1 MRQETGWAI
10 LPRVWVSCRPAV
22 QCGCRGFSM
31 GLLTIGIW
39 LRCAPPGARI
49 VALDCAMILYLHGF
63 RSSPDSFKSRLMAQA
78 MAERGL
84 SADWCCPQL
93 PASPAAA
100 LDLALRLVQ
109 ERFGAQPAGGDVA
122 GRLTVIGSSLGGFY
136 ATWLA
141 ERLGC
146 RAVLLNPVVHAARD
160 LATQVG
166 SHRTFHGDEPF
177 EFLPAYVDEL
187 ARAEADIQTLTQPGR
202 YFLLAA
208 TGDEVL
214 DWRDMQARFA
224 DSPKRIIPGS
234 DHGISDFADW
244 LPEVLAFALD
254 GTVPVSEAP
263 ADPAPAVIASASGLG
278 NVGAG
283 RRVVTGS
290 WDDLRDEAS
299 RIRLEVFVEEQQVP
313 LEEELDARDAHCL
326 HAIAYDT
333 DGQPM
338 GTGRLLPDGHIGRMA
353 VCKAWRGQ
361 GVGSML
367 LTALMDAARQRGDAE
382 VVLDA
387 QLHARP
393 FYARHGFVEEGDT
406 FMDAGI
412 PHRVMRLRF

>member
-1 MRQETGWAI
+1 
-10 LPRVWVSCRPAV
+10 
-22 QCGCRGFSM
+22 
-31 GLLTIGIW
+31 
-39 LRCAPPGARI
+39 
-49 VALDCAMILYLHGF
+49 MILYLHGF
-63 RSSPDSFKSRLMAQA
+63 RSSPDSFKARLMARA
-78 MAERGL
+78 MTERGL
-84 SADWCCPQL
+84 AHEWHCPQL

-100 LDLALRLVQ
+100 LELALSLAEAGLNAEAAFRG
-109 ERFGAQPAGGDVA
+109 ERRGAAPARDDA
-122 GRLTVIGSSLGGFY
+122 ADRLTVVGSSLGGFY

-177 EFLPAYVDEL
+177 EFQPGYVDEL
-187 ARAEADIQTLTQPGR
+187 ARAEADILVLTRPER

-214 DWRDMQARFA
+214 DWREMRDRFA
-224 DSPKRIIPGS
+224 GGRQRIIEGG
-234 DHGISDFADW
+234 DHGLSDFADW
-244 LPEVLAFALD
+244 LPEVLDFALA
-254 GTVPVSEAP
+254 GMGRP
-263 ADPAPAVIASASGLG
+263 ASQAR
-278 NVGAG
+278 GAQG
-283 RRVVTGS
+283 RHVVTGT
-290 WDDLRDEAS
+290 WDALGAEAG
-299 RIRLEVFVEEQQVP
+299 RIRLEVFVEEQRVP

-326 HAIAYDT
+326 HAIAYDA
-333 DGQPM
+333 DGRAM

-353 VCKAWRGQ
+353 VRRPWRGQ
-361 GVGSML
+361 GVGSL
-367 LTALMDAARQRGDAE
+367 LLVALMDAARRRGDPE

-387 QLHARP
+387 QLQARP

>member
-1 MRQETGWAI
+1 MKA
-10 LPRVWVSCRPAV
+10 
-22 QCGCRGFSM
+22 
-31 GLLTIGIW
+31 W
-39 LRCAPPGARI
+39 LRCAPPGARN
-49 VALDCAMILYLHGF
+49 AAPGLPAMILYLHGF
-63 RSSPDSFKSRLMAQA
+63 RSSPDSLKARLMARA

-84 SADWCCPQL
+84 AADWHCPQL

-100 LDLALRLVQ
+100 LDLALGLARGGL
-109 ERFGAQPAGGDVA
+109 RTAAAGGLRSAVPEEADAASRA
-122 GRLTVIGSSLGGFY
+122 GHRGATAPVTGDAAARLTVIGSSLGGFY

-177 EFLPAYVDEL
+177 EFLPGYVDEL
-187 ARAEADIQTLTQPGR
+187 ARAEADIPVLTRPER

-214 DWRDMQARFA
+214 DWREMRDRFA
-224 DSPKRIIPGS
+224 GSRQRIIEGG

-244 LPEVLAFALD
+244 LPEVLEFALD
-254 GTVPVSEAP
+254 GMGRP
-263 ADPAPAVIASASGLG
+263 ASQAR
-278 NVGAG
+278 GAQG
-283 RRVVTGS
+283 RHVVTGT
-290 WDDLRDEAS
+290 WDALGAEAS
-299 RIRLEVFVEEQQVP
+299 RIRLEVFVEEQRVP

-326 HAIAYDT
+326 HAIAYDA
-333 DGQPM
+333 DGRAM

-353 VCKAWRGQ
+353 VRKAWRGQ
-361 GVGSML
+361 GVGSL
-367 LTALMDAARQRGDAE
+367 LLVALMDAARRRGDAE

-393 FYARHGFVEEGDT
+393 FYARHGFVEEGET

>member
-1 MRQETGWAI
+1 
-10 LPRVWVSCRPAV
+10 
-22 QCGCRGFSM
+22 
-31 GLLTIGIW
+31 
-39 LRCAPPGARI
+39 
-49 VALDCAMILYLHGF
+49 MILYLHGF

-100 LDLALRLVQ
+100 LDLALGLVR
-109 ERFGAQPAGGDVA
+109 ERTTP
-122 GRLTVIGSSLGGFY
+122 LTVIGSSLGGFY

-177 EFLPAYVDEL
+177 EFLPDYVDEL
-187 ARAEADIQTLTQPGR
+187 ARAEADIPMLTHPER

-214 DWRDMQARFA
+214 DWREMQARFA
-224 DSPKRIIPGS
+224 HSPKRILPGS

-254 GTVPVSEAP
+254 GTVPVSGAHADLAP
-263 ADPAPAVIASASGLG
+263 AGATSAAIQGH
-278 NVGAG
+278 VREG
-283 RRVVTGS
+283 RRVVTGR
-290 WDDLRDEAS
+290 WEDLRDEAS
-299 RIRLEVFVEEQQVP
+299 RIRLEVFVDEQQVP
-313 LEEELDARDAHCL
+313 LEEELDARDAQCL
-326 HAIAYDT
+326 HAIAYDV

-353 VCKAWRGQ
+353 VRKAWRGQ
-361 GVGSML
+361 GVGSL
-367 LTALMDAARQRGDAE
+367 LLSTLMDAARRRGDAE

-393 FYARHGFVEEGDT
+393 FYARHGFVEEGET

>member
-1 MRQETGWAI
+1 MKDR
-10 LPRVWVSCRPAV
+10 
-22 QCGCRGFSM
+22 
-31 GLLTIGIW
+31 
-39 LRCAPPGARI
+39 LRRAPPGARN
-49 VALDCAMILYLHGF
+49 AASGLPAMILYLHGF
-63 RSSPDSFKSRLMAQA
+63 RSSPDSLKARLMARA

-84 SADWCCPQL
+84 AADWHCPQL

-100 LDLALRLVQ
+100 LSLSLEWVRDRLGI
-109 ERFGAQPAGGDVA
+109 EAAGVRQGGLVPGIADA
-122 GRLTVIGSSLGGFY
+122 AAARLTVIGSSLGGFY

-146 RAVLLNPVVHAARD
+146 RAVLLNPVVHAARA

-177 EFLPAYVDEL
+177 EFLPGYVDEL
-187 ARAEADIQTLTQPGR
+187 ARAEADIPVLTRPER

-214 DWRDMQARFA
+214 DWREMRARFA
-224 DSPKRIIPGS
+224 GSRQRIIEGS

-244 LPEVLAFALD
+244 LPEVLEFALEGD
-254 GTVPVSEAP
+254 
-263 ADPAPAVIASASGLG
+263 
-278 NVGAG
+278 
-283 RRVVTGS
+283 RRVVTGG
-290 WDDLRDEAS
+290 WADLGAEAS
-299 RIRLEVFVEEQQVP
+299 RIRLEVFVEEQRVP
-313 LEEELDARDAHCL
+313 LEEELDARDAQCL
-326 HAIAYDT
+326 HAIAYDA
-333 DGQPM
+333 DGRAM

-353 VCKAWRGQ
+353 VRQPWRGQ
-361 GVGSML
+361 GVGSLL
-367 LTALMDAARQRGDAE
+367 LTALMDAARRRGDAE

-393 FYARHGFVEEGDT
+393 FYARHGFVEEGET